1 MLSVTT
7 KSGIKRFDELGKK
20 DNSNPD
26 KSKYKR
32 LVQGDIAY
40 NSMRLW
46 QGASGLSSETGF
58 VSPAYTVLKPIE
70 GITNMRFFSYWMK
83 LPEVVFGFQRNSQ
96 GLTSDQWTCKFKVF
110 SKIKAEFPTL
120 PEQQKIAEFLT
131 GIDDKIKAVANQ
143 IDKAAEFKK
152 GLLQKMFV

>member
-1 MLSVTT
+1 MSFQKLC
-7 KSGIKRFDELGKK
+7 
-20 DNSNPD
+20 
-26 KSKYKR
+26 
-32 LVQGDIAY
+32 LV
-40 NSMRLW
+40 L
-46 QGASGLSSETGF
+46 
-58 VSPAYTVLKPIE
+58 
-70 GITNMRFFSYWMK
+70 
-83 LPEVVFGFQRNSQ
+83 QRNSQ